1 MREKKTLL
9 RIEWS
14 LFVNL
19 ESPSPTDAL
28 CQVWLKLAHP
38 LWRWRFFNF
47 LNVFL
52 LFHYYLHFEK
62 GFALYSPFTHGGFL
76 PSLIKN
82 VTDRQTDG
90 WKAHFRIQLR
100 WAKKPW
106 QNFKNH
112 WENFIDLTLA
122 QSIIRWREFKFWKV
136 RVHFFLK
143 GLKDHF
149 QKLHKI
155 LLYPSI
161 NCCGKKGWR
170 TYYMYVKCIYVSASD
185 SMAWYTYTVNVLS
198 NRNWYFTGTCSQK
211 LSICWMERKNA
222 WNCWMEKK
230 NAWKHIIFRLLFWL
244 MLSNDIYMYLF
255 YKI

>member
-106 QNFKNH
+106 QNLKSF
-112 WENFIDLTLA
+112 
-122 QSIIRWREFKFWKV
+122 SSEFQWSYCCTIHYSTKRIQV
-136 RVHFFLK
+136 LK
-143 GLKDHF
+143 KEGPF
-149 QKLHKI
+149 
-155 LLYPSI
+155 P
-161 NCCGKKGWR
+161 
-170 TYYMYVKCIYVSASD
+170 
-185 SMAWYTYTVNVLS
+185 
-198 NRNWYFTGTCSQK
+198 SQK
-211 LSICWMERKNA
+211 TERSFP
-222 WNCWMEKK
+222 EIKK
-230 NAWKHIIFRLLFWL
+230 NIKLLWKEGMTYILHVC
-244 MLSNDIYMYLF
+244 
-255 YKI
+255 